1 MLTVMISLSDH
12 FSLLVLNL
20 SGLWTTSVKL
30 PTPTTWSMTRMI
42 KDLILQVFTF
52 PLYLEAITISVK
64 GLINI
69 GNYIHISDQ
78 VSDQIAD
85 LFSGLKI
92 SDCLL
97 PCVRTVATVQEGT
110 TTKWDGQLIFS
121 LMFNHEVKVKK
132 TSVDK
137 FSFMDSLNFFGSNL
151 GLWPGLGLYQIMEG
165 MVGIFLVSHC
175 LKKIS
180 SLMDA

>member
-1 MLTVMISLSDH
+1 M
-12 FSLLVLNL
+12 
-20 SGLWTTSVKL
+20 
-30 PTPTTWSMTRMI
+30 
-42 KDLILQVFTF
+42 
-52 PLYLEAITISVK
+52 
-64 GLINI
+64 
-69 GNYIHISDQ
+69 
-78 VSDQIAD
+78 
-85 LFSGLKI
+85 

-97 PCVRTVATVQEGT
+97 PCVRTVVTVEKGMV
-110 TTKWDGQLIFS
+110 TKWEGLMFS
-121 LMFNHEVKVKK
+121 LMFNDEVKVKK